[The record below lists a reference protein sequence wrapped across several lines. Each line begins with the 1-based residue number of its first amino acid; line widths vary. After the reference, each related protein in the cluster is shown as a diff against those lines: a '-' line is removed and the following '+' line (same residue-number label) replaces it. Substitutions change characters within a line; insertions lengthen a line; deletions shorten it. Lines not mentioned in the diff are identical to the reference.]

1 MRTIDA
7 YKEQLERHA
16 ESLNKLMNIALN
28 DIDPCKF
35 VNEEDFVSKMCD
47 GVINYFLFE
56 IGARKGKNKQLPK
69 DLLKDILLEMFDE
82 KLREFY
88 QSKDCE

>member
-1 MRTIDA
+1 MKSLDA
-7 YKEQLERHA
+7 YKAQLERHA
-16 ESLNKLMNIALN
+16 ESLNKLMNDAFM
-28 DIDPCKF
+28 DADPCKF
-35 VNEEDFVSKMCD
+35 ASEDDFVLKMCD

-56 IGARKGKNKQLPK
+56 IGAMTGKNKQLPE

-88 QSKDCE
+88 QTKDCE